1 MRTSA
6 AIRSDPVQQLG
17 ALGLQAGGG
26 CLVWESSGA
35 YSNLAATMKPAR
47 ILLAIFFLG
56 TAAAEKDGPAPKPQY
71 EWEQILI
78 PPASAQEPIRD
89 QFSPSRAVAYME
101 DGALAWTRKRECIA
115 CHTNGTYFVTR
126 PALTRTLGQ
135 PPSELR
141 KFIIEEL
148 DELRSMEPQKL
159 RSGVRPTQV
168 AYAAQGLAEWDAHVT
183 GELSPETR
191 EALNLMLDL
200 QDPEGGW
207 NNVDTWPPF
216 ESSKY
221 QSATVAATAMA
232 AAPGW
237 MAANGDREA
246 VRKTREYMRTRA
258 PHDYGRLLLLWV
270 STRWP
275 GLLED
280 EKKQE
285 LVEMV
290 WRHQRA
296 DGGWS
301 IRTFATPET
310 WGRGNRAEKLRAED
324 DFDNPPSD
332 GHQTGLCVL
341 VLRRAGVPAD
351 DPRIQRAVDWLLSN
365 QRESGRWWTRSL
377 NTDKFHFITYS
388 GTCYPLLALESCG
401 RLALE
406 TTGP

>member
-1 MRTSA
+1 MT
-6 AIRSDPVQQLG
+6 
-17 ALGLQAGGG
+17 
-26 CLVWESSGA
+26 
-35 YSNLAATMKPAR
+35 PAR
-47 ILLAIFFLG
+47 ILLTIFFLG
-56 TAAAEKDGPAPKPQY
+56 TVAAEKDSQAPKPQY

-89 QFSPSRAVAYME
+89 RFSPSRAVAYME
-101 DGALAWTRKRECIA
+101 EGALAWTRKRECIA

-126 PALTRTLGQ
+126 PALTGTLGQ
-135 PPSELR
+135 PPAELR

-148 DELRSMEPQKL
+148 DELRAMEPRKL

-191 EALNLMLDL
+191 GALELMVQI
-200 QDPEGGW
+200 QDPEGAW
-207 NNVDTWPPF
+207 SNVDTWPPF

-237 MAANGDREA
+237 LAANGGREA
-246 VRKTREYMRTRA
+246 VQKTREYVRTRA

-275 GLLED
+275 GILED

-285 LVEMV
+285 LVEMI
-290 WRHQRA
+290 WRHQRE

-351 DPRIQRAVDWLLSN
+351 DPRIQRAIDWLLSN